1 MPLGE
6 ARQDKAGKL
15 LSGGPSPPPIG
26 EVSGKDAK
34 RPRGV
39 PAVAYEESW
48 WKIPSPGAGP
58 KQVAHGSK
66 MVGQISKKRKFAA
79 DGIFKVELNGFL
91 TRELTEDSHSI
102 VEV

>member
-1 MPLGE
+1 MEGWIECFGSMAFPPHPHPHPQGE

-39 PAVAYEESW
+39 LAVACEKS
-48 WKIPSPGAGP
+48 
-58 KQVAHGSK
+58 
-66 MVGQISKKRKFAA
+66 
-79 DGIFKVELNGFL
+79 
-91 TRELTEDSHSI
+91 
-102 VEV
+102 